1 VDSLLAENI
10 QKEKRSS
17 EIVNLSN
24 QKDMSSFGA
33 NALSLKSLNFDGSSY
48 QTSEGSKGM
57 I

>member
-48 QTSEGSKGM
+48 QTSEGSRGM